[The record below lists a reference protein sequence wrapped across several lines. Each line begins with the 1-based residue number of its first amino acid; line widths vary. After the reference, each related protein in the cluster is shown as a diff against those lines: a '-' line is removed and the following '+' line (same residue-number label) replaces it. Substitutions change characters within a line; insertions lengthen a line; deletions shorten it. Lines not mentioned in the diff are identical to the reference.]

1 MDRMRYERGVL
12 VWDLAFFSCGPGGDP
27 EGGSGI
33 RGMKN
38 LREGFAS
45 APARLFGRGIGRMGE
60 QLVSGGIIWSEYY
73 EIKVYSI

>member
-12 VWDLAFFSCGPGGDP
+12 VWAEGRS

-38 LREGFAS
+38 LRKGFAS
-45 APARLFGRGIGRMGE
+45 APACLFGRGIGRMGK
-60 QLVSGGIIWSEYY
+60 QLVSGGIIWSEYSG
-73 EIKVYSI
+73 IKVYSI